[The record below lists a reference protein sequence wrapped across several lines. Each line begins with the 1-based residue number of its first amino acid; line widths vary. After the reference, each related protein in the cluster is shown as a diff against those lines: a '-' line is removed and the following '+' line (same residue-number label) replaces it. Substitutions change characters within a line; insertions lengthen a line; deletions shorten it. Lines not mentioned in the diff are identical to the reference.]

1 MAVTPRDITGVND
14 GSDLFPDNTSSS
26 VNNSNQQVNVIN
38 KASAGNLPID
48 ATDIDAN
55 HVLYSVDGTD
65 YKSVNLNTL
74 GLGGGDTAFLGDLEF
89 VASKGDLPTPVGGI
103 ITLLANKTYFFTS
116 NVDLTG
122 DRLVAS
128 QNTVILGGSSENA
141 IITSTG
147 LGAGI
152 PLLYSEWTLPIRHV
166 AFKDVDTALEIQ
178 GATNQPVAL
187 DWTGVNFVNVPNV
200 GLINTCDNWIF
211 DKGAFLNS
219 QGLKFS
225 GTIGTVGVGNSIF
238 VGQGSAGSIIELL
251 PNTTISR
258 RFRIIYSAVVAFGST
273 TAITVD
279 NTVTIPTES
288 YILDNV
294 NFSGGGTYTAGVS
307 LNDVRTR
314 FTASKGV
321 LNTAEV
327 GNYYFNNNVTTTAI
341 TTQGVATKILGTSI
355 ANPINQKFTHSDNRL
370 TYVGGLLRDFQITA
384 IMTVEAN
391 QQNQE
396 VGFYVTKNGIPLP
409 DSEMYV
415 STDSRRL
422 AENCAIHTI
431 TEMSPNDYI
440 EIWIENNNDDTDLL
454 VQSLN
459 VIVKSLN

>member
-1 MAVTPRDITGVND
+1 MAAVERTITGTND
-14 GSDLFPDNTSSS
+14 GSDLFPDGTTSAVSNNAAPVSRTTKNT
-26 VNNSNQQVNVIN
+26 
-38 KASAGNLPID
+38 AGNLPID

-55 HVLYSVDGTD
+55 HVLYSVDGNG
-65 YKSVNLNTL
+65 YKSVNLDSL
-74 GLGGGDTAFLGDLEF
+74 GLGGGDTTFLGDLVF
-89 VASKGDLPTPVGGI
+89 VASKGDLPTPVGGV

-141 IITSTG
+141 VITSTG
-147 LGAGI
+147 LGAGVA
-152 PLLYSEWTLPIRHV
+152 LLTSEWTLPIRHV
-166 AFKDVDTALEIQ
+166 AFKDVDTAIAID
-178 GATNQPVAL
+178 GTTNQPVAL
-187 DWTGVNFVNVPNV
+187 DWTGVNFVNVPNI
-200 GLINTCDNWIF
+200 GLINTCDNWIY
-211 DKGAFLNS
+211 DKGAVINS

-225 GTIGTVGVGNSIF
+225 GTVGTVGVGNSIF
-238 VGQGSAGSIIELL
+238 TGTGSAGSIIELL
-251 PNTTISR
+251 PNTIISR

-273 TAITVD
+273 VAITVD

-294 NFSGGGTYTAGVS
+294 NFAGGGTYTAGVA

-327 GNYYFNNNVTTTAI
+327 GNYYFNNNATTTTIPAAD
-341 TTQGVATKILGTSI
+341 TAVKIAGISTPNS
-355 ANPINQKFTHSDNRL
+355 INQKFTHSDNRL

-384 IMTVEAN
+384 IATVEAN

-396 VGFYVTKNGIPLP
+396 VGFYIAKNGILIP

-422 AENCAIHTI
+422 AENIAIHTI
-431 TEMSPNDYI
+431 TDLAPNDYI
-440 EIWIENNNDDTDLL
+440 EIWIENANDDTNLL
-454 VQSLN
+454 VEALN